1 MRNILVKWV
10 LKMNSEEL
18 EKLEEKK
25 QKNRKQRLKFAKKW
39 AEYVRDNDDKK
50 WSKQQKVVVEQ

>member
-1 MRNILVKWV
+1 MVKWV
-10 LKMNSEEL
+10 LKMSSEEL

-25 QKNRKQRLKFAKKW
+25 QKNREQRLKFAKKW
-39 AEYVRDNDDKK
+39 AEYVRDNNDKK